1 MPSRLVAIVAPALIF
16 VAAVAG
22 YLYLSYH
29 PVHAGAPV
37 ATASAAPPGTKPA
50 SLAELKTETPKPAA
64 DIAFSDASGAR
75 HTLSSYRG
83 HYVLLNL
90 WATWC
95 APCVKELPELAKLQS
110 AVVPAK
116 LSVVTVNVGHSTP
129 AETGA
134 FLKAHQA
141 AALPVFVDSDTAF
154 IRAFGAFGLPLSILI
169 DPKGREIARAVG
181 PAEWDKPQSVA
192 WFKALGSQTASR

>member
-1 MPSRLVAIVAPALIF
+1 MPSRLVAIVAPALIV

-22 YLYLSYH
+22 YLYLSH
-29 PVHAGAPV
+29 HAVHAVGPA
-37 ATASAAPPGTKPA
+37 AAASAAAPAGAKPA
-50 SLAELKTETPKPAA
+50 SLAELKTEPPEVAP
-64 DIAFSDASGAR
+64 DIAFSDATGAR
-75 HTLSSYRG
+75 RTLSSYRG

-110 AVVPAK
+110 AVGPAK
-116 LSVVTVNVGHSTP
+116 LAVVTVNVGHSTA

-134 FLKAHQA
+134 FLKDHQA
-141 AALPVFVDSDTAF
+141 NTLPVLVDTDTAF

-169 DPKGREIARAVG
+169 DPKGREIARATG
-181 PAEWDKPQSVA
+181 PAEWDRPQSVM
-192 WFKALGSQTASR
+192 WFKSLPT